1 LYYNRFRYY
10 DCESGQYLCADP
22 IGLRGGINQY
32 AYVPNPLGWI
42 DPLGLCKADIQQLD
56 PNDIHFSQSSVNGAA
71 DLTKSMKLNG
81 WNGDPIDVVRMAD
94 GKLTTV
100 DNTRVL
106 ASSRAGIK
114 VDARIH
120 DASEALPPELI
131 DRLTTKRGTPSTW
144 GDAIDLRIGKQSA
157 GYRNQYPDG
166 SVIIGSP
173 D

>member
-1 LYYNRFRYY
+1 MGVNPY
-10 DCESGQYLCADP
+10 G
-22 IGLRGGINQY
+22 
-32 AYVPNPLGWI
+32 YVSNPLKYI
-42 DPLGLCKADIQQLD
+42 DPKGLCKADIQQLD
-56 PNDIHFSQSSVNGAA
+56 PNDIRFSQSSVNGAA
-71 DLTKSMKLNG
+71 DLTNSMKLNG
-81 WNGDPIDVVRMAD
+81 WKGDPIDVVRMAD

-106 ASSRAGIK
+106 AASRAGIK

-120 DASEALPPELI
+120 DASEALSPELKG
-131 DRLTTKRGTPSTW
+131 RLTTKRGSPSTW